1 MSSPLR
7 IVRASAIPKLA
18 AAIALAWL
26 AVVPGAALAT
36 SSVASPHGAL
46 QLECTLCHGAKG
58 WSPAQIS
65 KKFDH
70 AKYGFRLEGAHRAAS
85 CLSCHKS
92 LDFTKAEAQCA
103 SCHLDPHRGEFGT
116 TCDRC
121 HNARSFIDRATMT
134 RMHQELRLPLIGMH
148 LAADCQQCHVPTSP
162 GKLQYVGLPAECQA
176 CHIAEYNAAKNPVH
190 STSGF
195 SVECERCHR
204 PMSWQGAVFDHAGTN
219 FPLTGAHRSV
229 PCASCHVG
237 GVYAGTPTDCV
248 ACHQKDYDNTTNP
261 NHGQLGFPTTC
272 ATCHNTTDW
281 HDASFAQHD
290 SEFFPIYSGAHKGR
304 WTLCAD
310 CHTQPSN
317 FTVFNCLGC
326 HPHSDKAVTD
336 GHHSGVSTYQYLS
349 SECYRCHPQG
359 RAG

>member
-92 LDFTKAEAQCA
+92 LDFTKAEPQCT

-148 LAADCQQCHVPTSP
+148 LASDC
-162 GKLQYVGLPAECQA
+162 
-176 CHIAEYNAAKNPVH
+176 
-190 STSGF
+190 
-195 SVECERCHR
+195 
-204 PMSWQGAVFDHAGTN
+204 
-219 FPLTGAHRSV
+219 
-229 PCASCHVG
+229 
-237 GVYAGTPTDCV
+237 
-248 ACHQKDYDNTTNP
+248 
-261 NHGQLGFPTTC
+261 
-272 ATCHNTTDW
+272 
-281 HDASFAQHD
+281 
-290 SEFFPIYSGAHKGR
+290 
-304 WTLCAD
+304 
-310 CHTQPSN
+310 
-317 FTVFNCLGC
+317 
-326 HPHSDKAVTD
+326 
-336 GHHSGVSTYQYLS
+336 
-349 SECYRCHPQG
+349 
-359 RAG
+359 